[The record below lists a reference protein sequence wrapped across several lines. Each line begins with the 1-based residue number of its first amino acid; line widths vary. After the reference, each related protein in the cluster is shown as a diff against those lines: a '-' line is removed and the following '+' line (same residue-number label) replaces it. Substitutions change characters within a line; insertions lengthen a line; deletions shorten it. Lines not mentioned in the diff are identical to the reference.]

1 MYMNVL
7 EKCDAVILIFVQFN
21 KHLLVPD
28 GVANSKVYK

>member
-28 GVANSKVYK
+28 RGSKFKSL